1 MVRRPLR
8 LCDQTLFIQR
18 RRDRNFSN
26 HGNRRRGTSDM
37 RKIGVLRTLL
47 GPRMVT
53 DLDACLRS
61 AGPETAAA
69 ATLRMVDERSSSP
82 VPDWPYSG
90 AGVCDLDPL
99 IAEDVATATG
109 EFTVSPIRAS
119 PSRSSGSIRGQPL
132 HPVVD
137 QAILCRANTLVEA
150 GLVLPLWLQRAARF
164 GAQST
169 SDAVPAACLEVLA
182 AINDSGQVWLRDV
195 LDWEDR
201 EEWTPR
207 DKDCVLEA
215 MRAIAH
221 WQFGLLAFNDE
232 QTDALTPGHRRLA
245 RLSAGNRLTFV
256 DIAFFARSERV
267 AVVDVWALAS
277 KLKSYGVIV
286 PDADGLP
293 AGLELTK
300 TQEDVLAAYYAH
312 TPVLRQPRSLED
324 ILRNH
329 WSWGQI
335 AGLSEA
341 DARSALAPLQPW
353 LTLPTEG
360 LPPPPDDRPPRRPLR
375 ELEPL
380 LLSRDLNGKAPYL
393 TSLSPSSSDCGRR
406 EIRFRQTPRIRCDR
420 PVSRRCWDQHRG
432 AVELQRCHA
441 WMERYRNRFALDNST
456 REKSPKS
463 RIRKNMR
470 KTPIL

>member
-1 MVRRPLR
+1 
-8 LCDQTLFIQR
+8 
-18 RRDRNFSN
+18 
-26 HGNRRRGTSDM
+26 M

-393 TSLSPSSSDCGRR
+393 TSLSPSHL
-406 EIRFRQTPRIRCDR
+406 I
-420 PVSRRCWDQHRG
+420 
-432 AVELQRCHA
+432 AVA
-441 WMERYRNRFALDNST
+441 
-456 REKSPKS
+456 EKSGFDRLPEFVATARS
-463 RIRKNMR
+463 VADAGINIEALSNFNDAMLGWNVIGTGSLSIIPRGRSPPNPAFA
-470 KTPIL
+470 KT